1 MITIGNPYIFEDG
14 KFAVLKAPITISD
27 DTANKYISLQ
37 KSFLHVHWRVND
49 NYPPVE
55 WQRDDSGLW
64 FAVPLDYKNYLYA
77 ERADAFVVALIW
89 YAMVTE
95 SDIESLAPI
104 SSRLAFSIQYLL
116 IPSLMKKE
124 KGYAKRIKLI
134 APVSECETNT
144 ATGVGTG
151 MSCGVDSLYTLKLF
165 TSKDVPDDYRLTHL
179 AYFNMGAIFHPDR
192 DSKKEYSLREFYE
205 MTDKMSE
212 EKLENAKAVGDLAGL
227 PVLYIKSN
235 MDSDY
240 YRGAYGD
247 TGVYRNCAC
256 VLALSKLFGKY
267 YCSSAGWPEYFNLN
281 LDQGSE
287 HYESLLCT
295 CFSTENTQFIL
306 SDYAS
311 RLEKTMALAD
321 DKIAQSYLDV
331 CFRFNNCCECAKC
344 YRTLLTLDA
353 LGKVDE
359 FSQAFDVLKF
369 KQGRDNAY
377 AWLLRTKDGDYM
389 DDNAVF
395 AKDIYGY
402 IERQNI
408 LIPKRSY
415 KLYRRWKFKQLPL
428 WDHLRNL
435 KQTIMAI
442 ISKCR

>member
-1 MITIGNPYIFEDG
+1 MIKIGKPYIYEDG
-14 KFAVLKAPITISD
+14 NYAVLKAPISISE
-27 DTANKYISLQ
+27 DTAKKYVSLQ
-37 KSFLHVHWRVND
+37 MSFLHVHWRVND

-64 FAVPLDYKNYLYA
+64 FAVPAAYKGYLYA
-77 ERADAFVVALIW
+77 EKADSFVVAMIW

-95 SDIESLAPI
+95 SDIESIAPI
-104 SSRLAFSIQYLL
+104 SKQLAFSIQHLL

-124 KGYAKRIKLI
+124 KGFSRQIKLI
-134 APVSECETNT
+134 APVSEDRTKEAN
-144 ATGVGTG
+144 GVGTG
-151 MSCGVDSLYTLKLF
+151 MSCGVDSLYTLKLYNNE
-165 TSKDVPDDYRLTHL
+165 DVPHDYRLTHL

-192 DSKKEYSLREFYE
+192 DSKKAYSLKEFYE
-205 MTDKMSE
+205 ITDKMSE
-212 EKLENAKAVGDLAGL
+212 EKLANAKAVGDMAGL

-295 CFSTENTQFIL
+295 CFSTESTQFIL

-311 RLEKTMALAD
+311 RLEKTMTLAD

-353 LGKVDE
+353 IGKVDK
-359 FSQAFDVLKF
+359 FSKVFDVMKF
-369 KQGRDNAY
+369 KRGREGAY
-377 AWLLRTKDGDYM
+377 AWLLRMKDGDNM

-395 AKDIYGY
+395 AKDIYEY
-402 IERQNI
+402 IMSQHI
-408 LIPKRSY
+408 PIPKRSY
-415 KLYRRWKFKQLPL
+415 KLYRRWKFKQTLL
-428 WDHLRNL
+428 WHCLSKL
-435 KQTIMAI
+435 KQFVMP
-442 ISKCR
+442 KCE